1 MITEILAYI
10 SVGLLVIAWLTT
22 IILDLIRKVQSNTQ
36 EEKVK
41 TEESS

>member
-10 SVGLLVIAWLTT
+10 SVGLVVIAWLTT